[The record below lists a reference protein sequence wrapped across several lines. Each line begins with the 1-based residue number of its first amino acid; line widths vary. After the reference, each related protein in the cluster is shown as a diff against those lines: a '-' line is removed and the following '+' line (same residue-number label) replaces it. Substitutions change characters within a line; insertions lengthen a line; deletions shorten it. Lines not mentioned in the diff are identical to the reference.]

1 MWAYNGISASVCVFG
16 HNLVI
21 IRRTGPALTSSRGF
35 PGSVLAQRAA
45 WPPLDSPSD
54 DPSEYILNIKC
65 FFLNILLA

>member
-1 MWAYNGISASVCVFG
+1 MVYQPLFVY
-16 HNLVI
+16 LVI

-54 DPSEYILNIKC
+54 DPLEYISNIKC